1 MMCRVGIAIVA
12 ALLLSAPNV
21 GAGWQQG
28 EFQAGGK
35 PVSEHHCAPATPGPH
50 PAVIL
55 LYSGLGYA
63 NDEDQY
69 EDMCLDLAEH
79 GYFVESIEYF
89 TQTGTSTSFSNSRGD
104 IANLPIFDRE
114 IRSGLDALAKNPAV
128 DSRREALMG
137 FSLGAYLA
145 LSVGGEEHQRVAA
158 IVEYYG
164 GLFPQFEPLAKDLP
178 PTLILHGTGDQVV
191 SVSSAHHLDDLMSLA
206 NRPHEIHVYPTLAHG
221 FNFTDG
227 YNRGDWWDRT
237 LEFLKKYLKPET

>member
-1 MMCRVGIAIVA
+1 MKSTVGLAIVM
-12 ALLLSAPNV
+12 ALLLCASVAE
-21 GAGWQQG
+21 ARWQQG
-28 EFQAGGK
+28 EFQSGGK

-50 PAVIL
+50 PAVIV

-89 TQTGTSTSFSNSRGD
+89 TQTGTSTSLSNSRGD
-104 IANLPIFDRE
+104 IANLPTFDRE
-114 IRSGLDALAKNPAV
+114 IRSGLDALARNPAV
-128 DSRREALMG
+128 DPMRVALME

-145 LSVGGEEHQRVAA
+145 LSVGGEEDQRVAA

-178 PTLILHGTGDQVV
+178 PTLILHGSGDQIV
-191 SVSSAHHLDDLMSLA
+191 SVSSAHRLDELMSQA
-206 NRPHEIHVYPTLAHG
+206 SRPHEIHVYPTLAHG
-221 FNFTDG
+221 FNFTLG

-237 LEFLKKYLKPET
+237 LEFLEKYLKPGS